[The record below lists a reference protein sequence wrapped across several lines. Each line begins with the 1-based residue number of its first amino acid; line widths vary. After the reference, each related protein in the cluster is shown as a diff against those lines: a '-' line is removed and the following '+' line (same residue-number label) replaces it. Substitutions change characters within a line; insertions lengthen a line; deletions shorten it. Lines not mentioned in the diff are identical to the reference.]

1 MNSKSESLFREAQSL
16 LPGGVNSPVRAFR
29 GVGGDPLFIDRA
41 QGCYLFDADGRRYI
55 DYIGSW
61 GPMVLGHGHDAVL
74 AAISDAVSRG
84 VSYGA
89 PNALEVDLAREVV
102 RRVPSIEKVRFVNSG
117 TEAVMSAVRLARAA
131 TGRNKIIKFSGCY
144 HGHADSMLVSAGSGV
159 ATMGLPDSPG
169 VTEGAAADTLI
180 APYNDLNAVRQIVA
194 NAGDGLAAIIVEPV
208 AGNMGVVCPVD
219 GFLQGLRDLATGCGA
234 LLIFDEVMTGF
245 RLSRSG
251 AQGVYDVTPDLTTLG
266 KIIGGG
272 LPVGAYGG
280 RADLM
285 EMVAP
290 QGPVYQAGTL
300 SGNPLAMAAGLATL
314 SQLNDGA
321 YERLENRS
329 RRLQEGIFASLST
342 HGIRGT
348 VQRAGSMLT
357 LFFGRESVRDFE
369 ASKACDRERFAKF
382 FHAMLKRGVHLP
394 PSSMEAWFVSTA
406 HDDQVI
412 DETIAAVNESLQECA
427 G

>member
-1 MNSKSESLFREAQSL
+1 
-16 LPGGVNSPVRAFR
+16 
-29 GVGGDPLFIDRA
+29 
-41 QGCYLFDADGRRYI
+41 
-55 DYIGSW
+55 
-61 GPMVLGHGHDAVL
+61 MVLGHGHDAVL